1 VLSGKGSPVVMAMMS
16 RLAERLRLEP
26 HVVIDAKA
34 EKHVLYGPT
43 DIEVH
48 LGYDGRYYL
57 LDSAR
62 LMPPQ
67 TPPRNAVRAVFYQLF
82 RSEFLTW

>member
-1 VLSGKGSPVVMAMMS
+1 MAMMS

-26 HVVIDAKA
+26 HVVTDSKM